1 MELPVNNEN
10 AVIYARYSSDKQNEQ
25 SIEGQIRVI
34 KEYALKNNIPIVNSY
49 IDRAMTGRS
58 DDRPEFQRM
67 IADST
72 KREFGYVLIYKFDRF
87 SRDRLNSLLYKR
99 ELRMNGVKVVSV
111 TEYISDNSQGILFES
126 MIDGYAEYYSAEL
139 AEKVKRG
146 NRESRLKGQFTG
158 GPRPYG
164 YKIENKKCFIKED
177 EAEVVRKVFE
187 DAANLKTYKSIAE
200 ELNSKGHRHDG
211 KEFDDKYI
219 ARILN
224 NTKYYGVATIC
235 GEEYDNIFPA
245 IISKELFDRCKQSA
259 DFNKSRRS
267 HFRSDVTY
275 MLTSKIFCGY
285 CASTVV
291 GESGKGRHGI
301 RYYYYTCRDKKKKGV
316 NCASLNAKKDY
327 LEDFIVNGVKDA
339 ILHSDKLS
347 EIAEYLSEA
356 YNEAATEDPMIEI
369 NHQALIKNKK
379 EIDNIMNIFK
389 AGFVNDTLKEELT
402 RLDEEKKK
410 LEAEKEKL
418 ALKAKTKIDV
428 NEALSFLVS
437 LLSKEDDSIE
447 YKQMIIDRFIRKIY
461 LFNDKVS
468 IHLFPSPNQT
478 IFQMTETKELKDME
492 TKIVYISEEYSLY
505 YQGGSLVL
513 ELYRK

>member
-67 IADST
+67 IADSS

-158 GPRPYG
+158 GPILYG
-164 YKIENKKCFIKED
+164 YKVLNKKVFVKED
-177 EAEVVRKVFE
+177 EAQIVKKIFE
-187 DAANLKTYKSIAE
+187 DAANLKTFKAIAE
-200 ELNSKGHRHDG
+200 ELNSQGIRHNG
-211 KEFDDKYI
+211 KEFSDNYI
-219 ARILN
+219 GKLLK
-224 NTKYYGVATIC
+224 NTRYYGLAIINE
-235 GEEYDNIFPA
+235 EEYTNIYPP
-245 IISKELFDRCKQSA
+245 IISKDLFDRCSKSS
-259 DFNKSRRS
+259 DFNKSRKS
-267 HFRSDVTY
+267 HFKSLTTN
-275 MLTSKIFCGY
+275 MLSSKIFCGY
-285 CASTVV
+285 CSSPVV
-291 GESGKGRHGI
+291 GDSGKGRHDI
-301 RYYYYTCRDKKKKGV
+301 IYYYYACRDKKKKGV
-316 NCASLNAKKDY
+316 KCASISAKKDY
-327 LEDFIVNGVKDA
+327 LEDFIINGVKDA
-339 ILHSDKLS
+339 ILHSDKLV

-369 NHQALIKNKK
+369 NHQAIIKNKK

-402 RLDEEKKK
+402 RLDEERKQ
-410 LEAEKEKL
+410 LEFEKEKL
-418 ALKAKTKIDV
+418 ELKSKTKIDV

-468 IHLFPSPNQT
+468 IHLFPSPNQN
-478 IFQMTETKELKDME
+478 IYDETSNIELKDME

>member
-1 MELPVNNEN
+1 MEIPVNNAN

-34 KEYALKNNIPIVNSY
+34 KEYALKNNIPIIDAY
-49 IDRAMTGRS
+49 IDRAQTGRS
-58 DDRPEFQRM
+58 DDRPQFQKM

-72 KREFGYVLIYKFDRF
+72 KREFGYVLVYKFDRF

-99 ELRMNGVKVVSV
+99 ELRMNGVKVVSA

-139 AEKVKRG
+139 AEKVRRG

-164 YKIENKKCFIKED
+164 YNIVNKKCIIKED
-177 EAEVVRKVFE
+177 EAEVIKKVFE

-200 ELNSKGHRHDG
+200 ELNSKGFRHNG
-211 KEFDDKYI
+211 KDFDDKFI
-219 ARILN
+219 SRILT
-224 NTKYYGVATIC
+224 NTKYYGIATIC

-245 IISKELFDRCKQSA
+245 IISKDTFDRAKQSSE
-259 DFNKSRRS
+259 FNKSRCS
-267 HFRSDVTY
+267 HFRTDVTY

-285 CASTVV
+285 CESSVV

-301 RYYYYTCRDKKKKGV
+301 RYYYYTCCNKKKKGV
-316 NCASLNAKKDY
+316 KCALVNVKKDY

-339 ILHSDKLS
+339 ILHSDKLT
-347 EIAEYLSEA
+347 EIAGYLSEA
-356 YNEAATEDPMIEI
+356 YNEAAEDDPMIEI
-369 NHQALIKNKK
+369 NHKALLTNKK

-418 ALKAKTKIDV
+418 LLKSKTKIDST
-428 NEALSFLVS
+428 EALGFLVS
-437 LLSKEDDSIE
+437 LLSEEDNSFE

-461 LFNDKVS
+461 LFNDKVA

-478 IFQMTETKELKDME
+478 IYQMTNISSKEAE
-492 TKIVYISEEYSLY
+492 TKIVYISEDYSLY